1 MWVYER
7 SKIMKKFLVILMT
20 AVLMAASLPIAV
32 FAAPTEGWYN
42 GHYCYWNGSKYYYVG
57 NDGCTYICD
66 PQPDWN
72 NNDRKDHKNDCNWN
86 YNNWNY
92 WNNNCNWNNNNNYNN
107 GFNNYNF
114 YGGVLDVYDGSTE
127 DQAVVL
133 ARIINIYAHG
143 VASQT
148 AQAGVGWAVMNSV
161 DASGKGASVCT
172 VAGNFGY
179 DYNGNLT
186 DDFGRSLLPLA
197 RDIIFRWKA
206 GRSGIASNGRVV
218 PGGYYY
224 VTSTGNMIAITTGP
238 NGSGGVWNFS
248 YKTPY
253 AS

>member
-1 MWVYER
+1 
-7 SKIMKKFLVILMT
+7 MKKLIATLTIAALLVANLSVVAI
-20 AVLMAASLPIAV
+20 
-32 FAAPTEGWYN
+32 AAPTEGWYN

-86 YNNWNY
+86 Y

-114 YGGVLDVYDGSTE
+114 YGGILDVYDGSTE
-127 DQAVVL
+127 DQAMVL
-133 ARIINIYAHG
+133 ARIMNIYAHS

-161 DASGKGASVCT
+161 DASGKGANVCT
-172 VAGNFGY
+172 VAGNFNY
-179 DYNGNLT
+179 DYNTNIT
-186 DDFGRSLLPLA
+186 DNYGRSLLPLA
-197 RDIIFRWKA
+197 RDILLRWKA
-206 GRSGIASNGRVV
+206 GRAGIANNGRVV

-224 VTSTGNMIAITTGP
+224 VLSTGNAITITTGP
-238 NGSGGVWNFS
+238 NGSGNVWNFS

-253 AS
+253 AN